1 MEEHQVII
9 VGAGPAGSTCAKAL
23 IEEGIEVLII
33 EKELL
38 PRHKTCSGVLFGQTQ
53 VLLQKYFGQLPPESV
68 YCRPKIIKA
77 SDIKEWSREKGF
89 SDYVWELPKDG
100 QDFPT
105 DYLNIWRN
113 KFDHWLLMES
123 GADFLEGCSLRGFSV
138 EEDKVSVDVSHRDG
152 ADQNLSC
159 SYLIGADGG
168 NSKMRRLLE
177 PSWNKETPEST
188 AFQAYYRF
196 KDSGRLKEG
205 GWHVFFEPEISDVL
219 CCVHHKDDLLAL
231 CIGGFGGRN
240 LKKNMD
246 DFKGFLSENFGV
258 IFGEQERIEGCVVR
272 QGPPN
277 LGRDRTILTG
287 EAAGFMY
294 LNGEG
299 ISAAMDSAYEAG
311 KAVAKAIK
319 EDADAMDIYGRQT
332 GDILKHVGLCL
343 ENMRFLAVPM

>member
-1 MEEHQVII
+1 MKDNQVII

-23 IEEGIEVLII
+23 IEEGIQVLII
-33 EKELL
+33 EKKLL

-53 VLLQKYFGQLPPESV
+53 VLLQKYFGQLPPETV

-105 DYLNIWRN
+105 DYLNVWRN
-113 KFDHWLLMES
+113 KFDHWLLLQS
-123 GADFLEGCSLRGFSV
+123 GADYLEGCSLSGFSV
-138 EEDKVSVDVSHRDG
+138 KEDKVSVEVAHRNGSEQD
-152 ADQNLSC
+152 LSC

-168 NSKMRRLLE
+168 NSKMRTLLE
-177 PSWNKETPEST
+177 PSWSKENPAST
-188 AFQAYYRF
+188 VFQVYYHF
-196 KDSGRLKEG
+196 KDSGKLQEG
-205 GWHVFFEPEISDVL
+205 SWHVFFEPDISDVL

-231 CIGGFGGRN
+231 CIGGFGGSS
-240 LKKNMD
+240 LKDKME
-246 DFKGFLSENFGV
+246 DFKGFLSDNFKV
-258 IFGEQERIEGCVVR
+258 VFGKQERVEGCVVR

-277 LGRDRTILTG
+277 LGSDRTILTG

-299 ISAAMDSAYEAG
+299 ISAAMDSGYRAG

-319 EDADAMDIYGRQT
+319 EDKNAVDIYGGQT
-332 GDILKHVGLCL
+332 AGLLNHVNLCL
-343 ENMRFLAVPM
+343 EKMHFLAIPL

>member
-1 MEEHQVII
+1 MDDHQVII

-23 IEEGIEVLII
+23 IEEGIQVLII

-53 VLLQKYFGQLPPESV
+53 VLLEKYFGLLPPESV
-68 YCRPKIIKA
+68 YCRPKVIKA
-77 SDIKEWSREKGF
+77 GDIKEWSREKGLLN
-89 SDYVWELPKDG
+89 YVWELPKDG

-113 KFDHWLLMES
+113 KFDYWLLMQS
-123 GADFLEGCSLRGFSV
+123 GADYLEGCSFRGFSV
-138 EEDKVSVDVSHRDG
+138 KEDKVSLEVAHGNGSGRDF
-152 ADQNLSC
+152 SC

-168 NSKMRRLLE
+168 NSKLRRLLE
-177 PSWNKETPEST
+177 PSWSKENPEST

-196 KDSGRLKEG
+196 KDAGTLQEG
-205 GWHVFFEPEISDVL
+205 SWHVFFEPEISDVL

-231 CIGGFGGRN
+231 CIGGFGGRK
-240 LKKNMD
+240 LKDNME
-246 DFKGFLSENFGV
+246 DFKGFLSEKFNV
-258 IFGEQERIEGCVVR
+258 IFGKQERVEGCVVR

-277 LGRDRTILTG
+277 LGNGRTILTG

-299 ISAAMDSAYEAG
+299 ISAAMDSGYWAG

-319 EDADAMDIYGRQT
+319 ENTNAIDIYGEQT
-332 GDILKHVGLCL
+332 VGLLNHVNLCL
-343 ENMRFLAVPM
+343 EKMHFLANPL

>member
-1 MEEHQVII
+1 MEDHQVII

-23 IEEGIEVLII
+23 IEEGIQVLII

-38 PRHKTCSGVLFGQTQ
+38 PRYKTCSGVLFGQTQ

-77 SDIKEWSREKGF
+77 SDIKEWSSGKGML
-89 SDYVWELPKDG
+89 DYVWELPKDG

-113 KFDHWLLMES
+113 KFDHWLLKQS
-123 GADFLEGCSLRGFSV
+123 GADYLEGCSLRGFSV
-138 EEDKVSVDVSHRDG
+138 KEDKVNLEVAHRNGTGQD
-152 ADQNLSC
+152 LSC

-168 NSKMRRLLE
+168 NSKLRKLLE
-177 PSWNKETPEST
+177 PSWAKESPEST

-196 KDSGRLKEG
+196 KDSGKLQEG
-205 GWHVFFEPEISDVL
+205 IWHVFFEPEISDVL

-240 LKKNMD
+240 LKANME
-246 DFKGFLSENFGV
+246 DFKEFLSENFDV
-258 IFGEQERIEGCVVR
+258 VFDKQERVEGCVVR
-272 QGPPN
+272 QAPPN
-277 LGRDRTILTG
+277 LGNGRTILTG

-299 ISAAMDSAYEAG
+299 ISAAMDSGYCAG

-319 EDADAMDIYGRQT
+319 ENTNAIDIYVEQT
-332 GDILKHVGLCL
+332 VDLLNHVNLCL
-343 ENMRFLAVPM
+343 EKMHFLAISL